1 MDGTIVVHGVDRVE
15 LAFVRFALVREAAA
29 DATAYGSLYLCEFKP
44 ICDKLGADCF
54 WASPFFKSPV
64 ELGSKHSAAPLES
77 CYTDLS
83 ASGRCRMNSWHRSR
97 VGVHYPAS
105 ILALDTLGR

>member
-44 ICDKLGADCF
+44 ICDKLGADLLLGISLLQVTRETRFGAFSRSSGILLYRPLCLRTVPDEF
-54 WASPFFKSPV
+54 VASVP
-64 ELGSKHSAAPLES
+64 GSVFIILPP
-77 CYTDLS
+77 
-83 ASGRCRMNSWHRSR
+83 SWRLT
-97 VGVHYPAS
+97 P
-105 ILALDTLGR
+105 

>member
-1 MDGTIVVHGVDRVE
+1 LDGTIVVHGVDRIE

-29 DATAYGSLYLCEFKP
+29 DAIAYGSLFTCVNSKP

-83 ASGRCRMNSWHRSR
+83 ASGRCRMNS
-97 VGVHYPAS
+97 
-105 ILALDTLGR
+105 